1 MKKNKIM
8 KHISNARK
16 AREIVKNAHSSSF
29 FSIEDCET
37 FDVKLLGKTV
47 KRRDID
53 SLKPEIRRAIKYG
66 AITMGVWKDKERK
79 ELWRITRN
87 HYQEWA
93 EEQKQQLID
102 KLEDWLANNVCNA
115 YNFRGD
121 DISQTFINDC
131 IKAMKGE

>member
-1 MKKNKIM
+1 M

-16 AREIVKNAHSSSF
+16 AREIVENAHSSSF

-47 KRRDID
+47 KRRDVD

-66 AITMGVWKDKERK
+66 AITMGVWKDEERK

-93 EEQKQQLID
+93 EEQIAQEKQKLIEKACEKYCNCCGNAYIACRRYNYD
-102 KLEDWLANNVCNA
+102 KLHCKRYL
-115 YNFRGD
+115 NF
-121 DISQTFINDC
+121 
-131 IKAMKGE
+131 